1 MTTSQLQALADPT
14 RRSIFERLVAGPSSV
29 TSLAGKL
36 PVSRPAV
43 SQHLKVLGEAG
54 LVEST
59 KDGTRRIYSV
69 RRDGL
74 TDLRSWLDE
83 MWDAALDRYER
94 AAIEESLMI
103 LEEKTLTEPVI
114 KTRTVPLPVEQ
125 AFALFTERIG
135 SWWPIDSHSIAA
147 DNEDG
152 TAGTTIRFDTHVGGQ
167 VVETAPDGSECSWAD
182 VMAWQPPHRFVLSW
196 HPSPN
201 PIAATVLEVTFTA
214 TEVGTELRLVHSGWS
229 EFGADADERRHGYNT
244 GWEMVLDR
252 YVDRVSSGG

>member
-1 MTTSQLQALADPT
+1 MSANLLQALADPT

-29 TSLAGKL
+29 TSLAGRL

-43 SQHLKVLGEAG
+43 SQHLRVLGEAG

-74 TDLRSWLDE
+74 ADLRSWLDE

-94 AAIEESLMI
+94 AAIEESLM
-103 LEEKTLTEPVI
+103 TEPVI

-135 SWWPIDSHSIAA
+135 SWWPTETHSIAA
-147 DNEDG
+147 DNEDA
-152 TAGTTIRFDTHVGGQ
+152 TAGTIIRFDAHVGGQ

-201 PIAATVLEVTFTA
+201 PIASSVLEVTFTA
-214 TEVGTELRLVHSGWS
+214 TEGGTELRLVHSGWD
-229 EFGADADERRHGYNT
+229 EFGADAGERRDGYNT

-252 YVDRVSSGG
+252 YVDRASSGG